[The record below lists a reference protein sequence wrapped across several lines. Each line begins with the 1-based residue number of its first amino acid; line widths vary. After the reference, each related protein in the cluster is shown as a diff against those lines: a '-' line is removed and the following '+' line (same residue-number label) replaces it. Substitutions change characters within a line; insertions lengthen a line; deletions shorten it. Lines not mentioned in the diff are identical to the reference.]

1 MNAVAGGRIHP
12 FMTRYLAIVTA
23 MLLVPAS
30 VSAAADARYAL
41 HGTSRVRTTQAP
53 VAVDKNY
60 DTDMRARITGDED
73 ARVELS
79 GDGMNCTLKGKR
91 TGDVIALTPGQKC
104 KQHLD
109 RDGVRGDLLGT
120 LVRGSLTVTGD
131 KVTLKAYWTF
141 DGKVKFLFSHSDVK
155 GTIESSLK
163 GKMSP

>member
-1 MNAVAGGRIHP
+1 
-12 FMTRYLAIVTA
+12 MTRYFAIVTA
-23 MLLVPAS
+23 MVLVPAS

-60 DTDMRARITGDED
+60 ETDMRVRITGDED

-91 TGDVIALTPGQKC
+91 TGEVVALTPGQKC
-104 KQHLD
+104 KQHLN
-109 RDGVRGDLLGT
+109 RDGVNGDLQGT
-120 LVRGSLTVTGD
+120 LVRGAITIVGD
-131 KVTLKAYWTF
+131 KVAMKAYWTF

-155 GTIESSLK
+155 GSIESNLK
-163 GKMSP
+163 GKKSQ